1 MAKIGFC
8 RISNL
13 KLSLKSK
20 RAVSDVR
27 SIMDSGNLLS
37 SALSLTP
44 IAQIFMSP
52 SVTGSLAETG
62 VTIAEYDWD
71 AFASA
76 MGATSKITRKKIRD
90 IAEPQSWYTTGSEGK
105 FWRCVSEAA
114 L

>member
-1 MAKIGFC
+1 MAKLGFC

-20 RAVSDVR
+20 RAVSDVK
-27 SIMDSGNLLS
+27 SIIDGGNLLS
-37 SALSLTP
+37 SALSVTP

-62 VTIAEYDWD
+62 ITIAEYDWN

-76 MGATSKITRKKIRD
+76 MRATSQVTRERIRN
-90 IAEPQSWYTTGSEGK
+90 IAEPQTWYTTGSEQK